1 MKKASLLL
9 LTGLLCHTSPVL
21 ADTVLGVHAGFDY
34 WAPQSKGGFAN
45 SSQLQDFRFNDRN
58 QSGYYLALE
67 HLIPVLPNVRVQYQS
82 LENQGSNTLATDFTF
97 ANVNFAA
104 GSELHSKLDL
114 SHTDYVLY
122 YELLDNALVQL
133 DLGVA
138 AKHLRGKIGIQSNQR
153 NALQDVS
160 QWLPLLY
167 LDTQVALPA
176 TGLDIFASGQAT
188 RFQDSHYYDV
198 QAGIGYQLIDNLLV
212 DVRLKLGY
220 RAIDMQLDDLDNL
233 YAELKFNGVF
243 AGIAVHF

>member
-1 MKKASLLL
+1 MKKASFLVLAALLGQA
-9 LTGLLCHTSPVL
+9 TPAA
-21 ADTVLGVHAGFDY
+21 ADTVLGIHAGVDY
-34 WAPQSKGGFAN
+34 WATESEGGVANNSNLQS
-45 SSQLQDFRFNDRN
+45 FRFDDRGA
-58 QSGYYLALE
+58 QSYFVALE
-67 HLIPVLPNVRVQYQS
+67 HLVPVLPNVRLQYQNLKS
-82 LENQGSNTLATDFTF
+82 RGDTTLATDFRF
-97 ANVNFAA
+97 ADVDFAV
-104 GSELHSKLDL
+104 GSQLQTELDL
-114 SHTDYVLY
+114 SHTDYILY
-122 YELLDNALVQL
+122 YELLDNALVEL

-138 AKHLRGKIGIQSNQR
+138 AKHLQGEVGIQAQNR
-153 NALQDVS
+153 RALQDVS

-167 LDTQVALPA
+167 LDAKVGLPG
-176 TGLDIFASGQAT
+176 TGLDVFASGQAT